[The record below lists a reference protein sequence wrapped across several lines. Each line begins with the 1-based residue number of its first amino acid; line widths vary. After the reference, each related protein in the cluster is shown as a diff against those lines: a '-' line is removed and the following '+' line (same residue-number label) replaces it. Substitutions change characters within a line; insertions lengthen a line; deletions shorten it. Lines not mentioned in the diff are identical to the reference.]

1 MLNPDS
7 QVWNPGASWQIP
19 HPLQPL
25 HVRNNKLGAQISK
38 FGQLLPFQIQLDP
51 VQFVKFAK
59 QAPQPWPLDQNVR
72 KIRITNYNFL
82 LINRAN
88 IRRRSWTVLVRVLV
102 RVLELVLVKA
112 LACLSFFGLSR
123 KIRCCNCPIQL
134 RISGSSLF
142 AASES
147 TLDKA
152 FGLIY
157 WDQVRQN
164 FQFQVRLI
172 SSR

>member
-88 IRRRSWTVLVRVLV
+88 IRRRS
-102 RVLELVLVKA
+102 
-112 LACLSFFGLSR
+112 
-123 KIRCCNCPIQL
+123 
-134 RISGSSLF
+134 
-142 AASES
+142 
-147 TLDKA
+147 
-152 FGLIY
+152 
-157 WDQVRQN
+157 
-164 FQFQVRLI
+164 
-172 SSR
+172 

>member
-1 MLNPDS
+1 MNGVGES
-7 QVWNPGASWQIP
+7 VGEGVGAG
-19 HPLQPL
+19 
-25 HVRNNKLGAQISK
+25 VGE
-38 FGQLLPFQIQLDP
+38 G
-51 VQFVKFAK
+51 VG
-59 QAPQPWPLDQNVR
+59 
-72 KIRITNYNFL
+72 
-82 LINRAN
+82 
-88 IRRRSWTVLVRVLV
+88 
-102 RVLELVLVKA
+102 
-112 LACLSFFGLSR
+112 ACLSFFGLSR

-134 RISGSSLF
+134 RRSGSSLF
-142 AASES
+142 AASEP

>member
-102 RVLELVLVKA
+102 RVLELVLVKE
-112 LACLSFFGLSR
+112 LVHVYHFLGCLGKFVAVIAQS
-123 KIRCCNCPIQL
+123 NC
-134 RISGSSLF
+134 
-142 AASES
+142 E
-147 TLDKA
+147 
-152 FGLIY
+152 
-157 WDQVRQN
+157 
-164 FQFQVRLI
+164 
-172 SSR
+172 